1 MTHQFIQSGSCT
13 YLDLVLDELLNWREP
28 VDKKCEST
36 KCIIFAV
43 NKCCRLSW
51 GVSCDKIKINY
62 YLLYTLSSLEAK
74 WRMLRSSSEYFV
86 AFFNSLR
93 SYYEEPSTIPPPPG
107 MTVSLPTS
115 TPSTMKLKGEFVSR
129 YFQLLFYAC
138 SFIRRPRTRSSCL
151 SHP

>member
-43 NKCCRLSW
+43 NKSCRLSW

-74 WRMLRSSSEYFV
+74 
-86 AFFNSLR
+86 
-93 SYYEEPSTIPPPPG
+93 
-107 MTVSLPTS
+107 
-115 TPSTMKLKGEFVSR
+115 
-129 YFQLLFYAC
+129 
-138 SFIRRPRTRSSCL
+138 
-151 SHP
+151 